1 MELLNYLICCLFLLV
16 LLVRSCLFCN
26 HTDCSSPGSSI
37 HGISHANILT
47 WVAIS
52 FSRGTSQPRYRTH
65 ISCIDHHGSLICK
78 LYKQEVHTVLLT
90 RTNTPIL
97 FLLGYNLYLSNFLSL
112 SIFSFIRSSSESTVT
127 SYPRKHRASERKE
140 NPHYLMAIPWP
151 SLSTASTYHI
161 IFQTHP
167 QNLCGN
173 WSWKRNLLW
182 KILAVLNPVW
192 DIV

>member
-37 HGISHANILT
+37 HGISNANILT

-78 LYKQEVHTVLLT
+78 LYKQDNLQGGSRIPASIMVKVFWRFWKVLS
-90 RTNTPIL
+90 IL
-97 FLLGYNLYLSNFLSL
+97 DSKHPRLSL
-112 SIFSFIRSSSESTVT
+112 IPSILDINSVSGLNFFF
-127 SYPRKHRASERKE
+127 
-140 NPHYLMAIPWP
+140 L
-151 SLSTASTYHI
+151 HI
-161 IFQTHP
+161 YFYKIFLDQFWFTTK
-167 QNLCGN
+167 LRG
-173 WSWKRNLLW
+173 RYR
-182 KILAVLNPVW
+182 
-192 DIV
+192 DF